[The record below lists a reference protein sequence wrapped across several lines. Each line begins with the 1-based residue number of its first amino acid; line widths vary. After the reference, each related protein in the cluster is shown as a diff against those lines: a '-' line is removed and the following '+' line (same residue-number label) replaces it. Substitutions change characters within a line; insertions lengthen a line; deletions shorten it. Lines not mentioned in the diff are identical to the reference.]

1 MLDNKGGNDEMDSI
15 QQSRLVN
22 RVEYE
27 DDVEK
32 ITRQRGYNYEMIK
45 IIANNVTSILKIV
58 NE

>member
-1 MLDNKGGNDEMDSI
+1 MLNNKGGNDEMDSI

-32 ITRQRGYNYEMIK
+32 ITR
-45 IIANNVTSILKIV
+45 
-58 NE
+58 